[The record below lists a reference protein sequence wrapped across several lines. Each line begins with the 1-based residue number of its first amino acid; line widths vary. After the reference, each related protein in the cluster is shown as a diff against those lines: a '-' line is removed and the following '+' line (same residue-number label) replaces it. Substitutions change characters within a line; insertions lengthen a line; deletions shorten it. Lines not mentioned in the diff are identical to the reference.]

1 MSRKVTELLFE
12 DEKIVSML
20 NSSFSVTFFFG
31 GEGSRHD
38 SAGSVSRIQGK
49 EGSRFTFKV
58 DAFVGDDRLDG
69 VK

>member
-1 MSRKVTELLFE
+1 
-12 DEKIVSML
+12 ML
-20 NSSFSVTFFFG
+20 NSSFSVAFFFG

-38 SAGSVSRIQGK
+38 SAGSVANIRGK
-49 EGSRFTFKV
+49 EGLRFTFKV